1 MEIVI
6 ANKSHSIYA
15 DIICQT
21 IADAALV
28 RGTGIA
34 KRKPEYIITKLE
46 NGNAVIALDGDKFAG
61 FCYIEQ
67 WSHGKFV
74 ANSGLIVHPD
84 YRNLGLAKQIKQVIF
99 EHSRSKFP
107 EAKIFSITTGLAVMK
122 MNSDLGYKPVT
133 FSELTTD
140 QTFWNGCQ
148 TCKNYDVL
156 QRTEQKMCLCT
167 GMLYDPSKETNNTPK
182 HTYDKKVWTRLKN
195 IKQTRFLKKEKKN
208 E

>member
-6 ANKSHSIYA
+6 ANKSHSVYA
-15 DIICQT
+15 EIICNT
-21 IADAALV
+21 IAEAAQV

-34 KRKPEYIITKLE
+34 KRKPEYIISKME
-46 NGNAVIALDGDKFAG
+46 NGNAVIALDGEKFAG

-67 WSHGKFV
+67 WGHGKFV

-84 YRNLGLAKQIKQVIF
+84 FRNKGLAKQIKHKIF
-99 EHSRSKFP
+99 QHSRTKYP
-107 EAKIFSITTGLAVMK
+107 KAKIFSITTGLAVMK
-122 MNSDLGYKPVT
+122 MNSELGYKPVT
-133 FSELTTD
+133 FSELTDD
-140 QTFWNGCQ
+140 QTFWKGCQ

-167 GMLYDPSKETNNTPK
+167 GMLYDSSKEEKNAQEHK
-182 HTYDKKVWTRLKN
+182 FDKKVWTRLKN

>member
-6 ANKSHSIYA
+6 ANKSHSVYA
-15 DIICQT
+15 EIICET
-21 IADAALV
+21 IAEAAKV

-34 KRKPEYIITKLE
+34 KRKPEYIITKME
-46 NGNAVIALDGDKFAG
+46 NGNAVIALDGEKFAG

-84 YRNLGLAKQIKQVIF
+84 FRNIELAKQIKKKIF
-99 EHSRSKFP
+99 EHSRAKFP
-107 EAKIFSITTGLAVMK
+107 NAKVFSITTGLAVMK
-122 MNSDLGYKPVT
+122 MNSELGYKPVT
-133 FSELTTD
+133 FSELTDD

-167 GMLYDPSKETNNTPK
+167 GMLYDPLKEEKTSNHK
-182 HTYDKKVWTRLKN
+182 FDKKVWTRLKS
-195 IKQTRFLKKEKKN
+195 IKQTRFLKKEKQN

>member
-6 ANKSHSIYA
+6 ANKSHSVYA
-15 DIICQT
+15 EIICDT
-21 IADAALV
+21 IAEAAKV

-34 KRKPEYIITKLE
+34 KRKPEYIITKME
-46 NGNAVIALDGDKFAG
+46 NGNAVIALDGNKFAG

-84 YRNLGLAKQIKQVIF
+84 FRNIGLAKQIKKKIF
-99 EHSRSKFP
+99 EHSRTKYP
-107 EAKIFSITTGLAVMK
+107 NAKVFSITTGLAVMK
-122 MNSDLGYKPVT
+122 MNSELGYKPVT
-133 FSELTTD
+133 FSELTDD

-167 GMLYDPSKETNNTPK
+167 GMLYDPLKEEKTSNHK
-182 HTYDKKVWTRLKN
+182 FDKKVWTRLKN
-195 IKQTRFLKKEKKN
+195 IKQTRFLKKEKNN